1 MLVRLGVVA
10 CLFWLHFAYA
20 TTLKIINIVPFGS
33 SSVKILFN
41 QEVKK
46 FKEVSL
52 KNFKSYLELEAILTI
67 PKKHYQFSKQSSI
80 TIAQFS
86 PKLARVVIS
95 HAPKMTYEVKILK
108 DKLYVSIVEKKPLV
122 RHQMAPKPPKH
133 HALKHPTPKPAPKS
147 IKKEAKEKTPIKHAH
162 SKHAHSPL
170 NERSAKKEIPKK
182 EIPKKEIL
190 KKEILKK
197 EILKKEIPKKEIL
210 KKEIPKKEILK
221 KEIPKKEIPK
231 KEILKKE
238 ILKKEILKKEI
249 LKKEI
254 PKKEILK
261 KEIPKKE
268 ILKKEIPKKEIPKK
282 EILKKEIPKKEILKK
297 EILKKEILKKEIP
310 KKEIL
315 KKEIPKKEAENESK
329 NQVFI
334 AEKNDTFIKTKRK
347 KHKKIVLDAGH
358 GGKDCGAMSANLVC
372 EKDIVLEVVK
382 FLHKELKKRGYSVL
396 LTRDKDIYIDLVGRT
411 ELANRKSADLFISV
425 HANSIPKHSTSN
437 AHGIETYFLSTAR
450 SERARKVA
458 EQENK
463 DDVNLMD
470 YFSKSLLLNSLN
482 TQRLIVSNKLAID
495 VQYGMLQSIRKNYP
509 DVVDGGVR
517 EGPFWVLAGALMP
530 SILIEIGY
538 NSHAIESKR
547 IQSKPYQKILAKGI
561 ADGIDSFFSK
571 ND

>member
-1 MLVRLGVVA
+1 M
-10 CLFWLHFAYA
+10 HFAYA

-33 SSVKILFN
+33 SSVKISFN
-41 QEVKK
+41 QEIKK

-108 DKLYVSIVEKKPLV
+108 DKLYVSIVEKKPLT

-133 HALKHPTPKPAPKS
+133 RTLKHPTPKPAPKS
-147 IKKEAKEKTPIKHAH
+147 IKKEAKEAKEKTPTKHAR
-162 SKHAHSPL
+162 SKHTHSQL
-170 NERSAKKEIPKK
+170 NERSA
-182 EIPKKEIL
+182 
-190 KKEILKK
+190 
-197 EILKKEIPKKEIL
+197 
-210 KKEIPKKEILK
+210 
-221 KEIPKKEIPK
+221 
-231 KEILKKE
+231 
-238 ILKKEILKKEI
+238 
-249 LKKEI
+249 
-254 PKKEILK
+254 
-261 KEIPKKE
+261 
-268 ILKKEIPKKEIPKK
+268 
-282 EILKKEIPKKEILKK
+282 
-297 EILKKEILKKEIP
+297 
-310 KKEIL
+310 

-334 AEKNDTFIKTKRK
+334 AEKNDAFIKTKRK

-396 LTRDKDIYIDLVGRT
+396 LTRDKDIYIDLVART
-411 ELANRKSADLFISV
+411 ELANKKSADLFISV
-425 HANSIPKHSTSN
+425 HANSIPKRSTSN

-482 TQRLIVSNKLAID
+482 TQRLIISNKLAID

>member
-20 TTLKIINIVPFGS
+20 TTLKITNIVPFGS
-33 SSVKILFN
+33 SSVKMVFN
-41 QEVKK
+41 QEIKK
-46 FKEVSL
+46 FKEVPL
-52 KNFKSYLELEAILTI
+52 KNFKSYLELEAVLTI
-67 PKKHYQFSKQSSI
+67 PKKHYQFSKQSFI

-86 PKLARVVIS
+86 PKLARVVIGY
-95 HAPKMTYEVKILK
+95 APKMTYEIKILK
-108 DKLYVSIVEKKPLV
+108 DKLYVSIVEKKPLA
-122 RHQMAPKPPKH
+122 RHQMVLKPPKH
-133 HALKHPTPKPAPKS
+133 HALKHTMLKPTPKP
-147 IKKEAKEKTPIKHAH
+147 IKKEAKKSKETKEKTPIKHAH

-170 NERSAKKEIPKK
+170 NERST
-182 EIPKKEIL
+182 
-190 KKEILKK
+190 
-197 EILKKEIPKKEIL
+197 
-210 KKEIPKKEILK
+210 
-221 KEIPKKEIPK
+221 
-231 KEILKKE
+231 
-238 ILKKEILKKEI
+238 
-249 LKKEI
+249 
-254 PKKEILK
+254 
-261 KEIPKKE
+261 
-268 ILKKEIPKKEIPKK
+268 
-282 EILKKEIPKKEILKK
+282 
-297 EILKKEILKKEIP
+297 
-310 KKEIL
+310 

-334 AEKNDTFIKTKRK
+334 AEKNDAFIKTKRK

-396 LTRDKDIYIDLVGRT
+396 LTRDKDIYIDLVART
-411 ELANRKSADLFISV
+411 ELANKKSADLFISV
-425 HANSIPKHSTSN
+425 HANSIPKRSTSN

-495 VQYGMLQSIRKNYP
+495 VQYGMLQSVRKNYP

>member
-20 TTLKIINIVPFGS
+20 TTLKITNIVPFGS
-33 SSVKILFN
+33 SSVKMVFN
-41 QEVKK
+41 QEIKK
-46 FKEVSL
+46 FKEVPL

-67 PKKHYQFSKQSSI
+67 PKKHYQFSKQSFI

-86 PKLARVVIS
+86 PKLARVVIGY
-95 HAPKMTYEVKILK
+95 APKMTYEVKILK
-108 DKLYVSIVEKKPLV
+108 DKLYISIVEKKPLI
-122 RHQMAPKPPKH
+122 RHQMALKPPKH
-133 HALKHPTPKPAPKS
+133 HALKHQTPKPAPKP
-147 IKKEAKEKTPIKHAH
+147 IKKEAKKSKETKEKTPTKHAH

-170 NERSAKKEIPKK
+170 NERNA
-182 EIPKKEIL
+182 
-190 KKEILKK
+190 
-197 EILKKEIPKKEIL
+197 
-210 KKEIPKKEILK
+210 
-221 KEIPKKEIPK
+221 
-231 KEILKKE
+231 
-238 ILKKEILKKEI
+238 
-249 LKKEI
+249 
-254 PKKEILK
+254 
-261 KEIPKKE
+261 
-268 ILKKEIPKKEIPKK
+268 
-282 EILKKEIPKKEILKK
+282 
-297 EILKKEILKKEIP
+297 
-310 KKEIL
+310 

-396 LTRDKDIYIDLVGRT
+396 LTRDKDIYIDLVART
-411 ELANRKSADLFISV
+411 ELANKKSADLFISV

-470 YFSKSLLLNSLN
+470 YFSKSLFLNSLN

-495 VQYGMLQSIRKNYP
+495 VQYGMLQSVRKNYP

>member
-10 CLFWLHFAYA
+10 CLLWLHFAYA
-20 TTLKIINIVPFGS
+20 TTLKITNIVPFGS

-52 KNFKSYLELEAILTI
+52 KNFKSYLELEAVLTI

-108 DKLYVSIVEKKPLV
+108 DKLYVSIVEKKPLI
-122 RHQMAPKPPKH
+122 RHKIAPKPPKH
-133 HALKHPTPKPAPKS
+133 HALKHPTPKP

-162 SKHAHSPL
+162 SKHAHPPL
-170 NERSAKKEIPKK
+170 NARSA
-182 EIPKKEIL
+182 KKEIL
-190 KKEILKK
+190 KKE
-197 EILKKEIPKKEIL
+197 
-210 KKEIPKKEILK
+210 
-221 KEIPKKEIPK
+221 
-231 KEILKKE
+231 
-238 ILKKEILKKEI
+238 
-249 LKKEI
+249 
-254 PKKEILK
+254 
-261 KEIPKKE
+261 
-268 ILKKEIPKKEIPKK
+268 
-282 EILKKEIPKKEILKK
+282 
-297 EILKKEILKKEIP
+297 
-310 KKEIL
+310 
-315 KKEIPKKEAENESK
+315 AENEGK
-329 NQVFI
+329 NPIFI
-334 AEKNDTFIKTKRK
+334 AEKNDTLIKTKRK

-396 LTRDKDIYIDLVGRT
+396 LTRDKDIYIDLVVRT
-411 ELANRKSADLFISV
+411 ELANKKSADLFISV

-495 VQYGMLQSIRKNYP
+495 VQYGMLQSVRKNYP

>member
-10 CLFWLHFAYA
+10 CLLWLHFAYA

-33 SSVKILFN
+33 SSVKMVFN
-41 QEVKK
+41 QEIKK

-52 KNFKSYLELEAILTI
+52 KNFKSYLELEAVLTI
-67 PKKHYQFSKQSSI
+67 PKKHYQFSKQSFI

-86 PKLARVVIS
+86 PKLARVVIGY
-95 HAPKMTYEVKILK
+95 APKMTYEIKILK
-108 DKLYVSIVEKKPLV
+108 DKLYVSIVEKKPLI
-122 RHQMAPKPPKH
+122 RHQMVLKPPKH
-133 HALKHPTPKPAPKS
+133 HALKHTTPKPTPKS
-147 IKKEAKEKTPIKHAH
+147 IKKEAKETKEKTPTKHAR
-162 SKHAHSPL
+162 SKHAHSPM
-170 NERSAKKEIPKK
+170 NERSA
-182 EIPKKEIL
+182 
-190 KKEILKK
+190 
-197 EILKKEIPKKEIL
+197 
-210 KKEIPKKEILK
+210 
-221 KEIPKKEIPK
+221 
-231 KEILKKE
+231 
-238 ILKKEILKKEI
+238 
-249 LKKEI
+249 
-254 PKKEILK
+254 
-261 KEIPKKE
+261 
-268 ILKKEIPKKEIPKK
+268 
-282 EILKKEIPKKEILKK
+282 
-297 EILKKEILKKEIP
+297 
-310 KKEIL
+310 

-396 LTRDKDIYIDLVGRT
+396 LTRDKDIYIDLVART
-411 ELANRKSADLFISV
+411 ELANKKGADLFISV
-425 HANSIPKHSTSN
+425 HANSIPKRSTSN

-470 YFSKSLLLNSLN
+470 YFSKSLFLNSLN

-495 VQYGMLQSIRKNYP
+495 VQYGMLQSVRKNYP

>member
-10 CLFWLHFAYA
+10 CFFWLHFAYA
-20 TTLKIINIVPFGS
+20 TTLKITNIVPFGS
-33 SSVKILFN
+33 SSVKMVFN
-41 QEVKK
+41 QEIKK
-46 FKEVSL
+46 FKEVPL

-67 PKKHYQFSKQSSI
+67 PKKHYQFSKQSFI

-86 PKLARVVIS
+86 PKLARVVIGY
-95 HAPKMTYEVKILK
+95 APKMTYEIKILK
-108 DKLYVSIVEKKPLV
+108 NKLYVSIVEKKPLI
-122 RHQMAPKPPKH
+122 RHQMTPKPPKH
-133 HALKHPTPKPAPKS
+133 HAPKHPTPKPTPKP
-147 IKKEAKEKTPIKHAH
+147 IKKEAKKSKEAKEKTPTKHAH

-182 EIPKKEIL
+182 EIPKKEI
-190 KKEILKK
+190 
-197 EILKKEIPKKEIL
+197 P
-210 KKEIPKKEILK
+210 K

-231 KEILKKE
+231 KEI
-238 ILKKEILKKEI
+238 
-249 LKKEI
+249 
-254 PKKEILK
+254 P
-261 KEIPKKE
+261 
-268 ILKKEIPKKEIPKK
+268 KKEIPKKEIPKK
-282 EILKKEIPKKEILKK
+282 EIPKKEIPKKEI
-297 EILKKEILKKEIP
+297 P
-310 KKEIL
+310 

-334 AEKNDTFIKTKRK
+334 IEKNDTFIKTKRK

-396 LTRDKDIYIDLVGRT
+396 LTRDKDIYIDLVART
-411 ELANRKSADLFISV
+411 ELANKKGADLFISV
-425 HANSIPKHSTSN
+425 HANSIPKRSTSN

-470 YFSKSLLLNSLN
+470 YFSKSLFLNSLN

-495 VQYGMLQSIRKNYP
+495 VQYGMLQSVRKNYP

>member
-33 SSVKILFN
+33 SSVKISFN

-46 FKEVSL
+46 FKEVPL
-52 KNFKSYLELEAILTI
+52 KNFKSYLELEAVLTI
-67 PKKHYQFSKQSSI
+67 PKKHYQFSKQSFI

-86 PKLARVVIS
+86 PKLARVVIGY
-95 HAPKMTYEVKILK
+95 APKMTYEVKILK

-122 RHQMAPKPPKH
+122 RHQMVLKPPKH
-133 HALKHPTPKPAPKS
+133 HALKHPTPKPTPKS
-147 IKKEAKEKTPIKHAH
+147 IKKEAKEVKEKTPTKHAR
-162 SKHAHSPL
+162 SKHTHSPL
-170 NERSAKKEIPKK
+170 NERSS
-182 EIPKKEIL
+182 
-190 KKEILKK
+190 
-197 EILKKEIPKKEIL
+197 
-210 KKEIPKKEILK
+210 
-221 KEIPKKEIPK
+221 
-231 KEILKKE
+231 
-238 ILKKEILKKEI
+238 
-249 LKKEI
+249 
-254 PKKEILK
+254 
-261 KEIPKKE
+261 
-268 ILKKEIPKKEIPKK
+268 
-282 EILKKEIPKKEILKK
+282 
-297 EILKKEILKKEIP
+297 
-310 KKEIL
+310 

-425 HANSIPKHSTSN
+425 HANSIPKRSTSN

-538 NSHAIESKR
+538 NSHAIESRR

>member
-20 TTLKIINIVPFGS
+20 TTLKITNIVPFGS
-33 SSVKILFN
+33 SSVKMVFN
-41 QEVKK
+41 QEIKK
-46 FKEVSL
+46 FKEVPL
-52 KNFKSYLELEAILTI
+52 KNFKSYLELEAVLTI
-67 PKKHYQFSKQSSI
+67 PKKHYQFSKQSFI

-86 PKLARVVIS
+86 PKLARVVIGY
-95 HAPKMTYEVKILK
+95 APKMTYEIKILK
-108 DKLYVSIVEKKPLV
+108 NKLYVSVLEKKPLV
-122 RHQMAPKPPKH
+122 RHQMALKPPKH
-133 HALKHPTPKPAPKS
+133 HALKHQTPKPAPKP
-147 IKKEAKEKTPIKHAH
+147 IKKEAKKSKETKEKTLIKHAH

-182 EIPKKEIL
+182 E
-190 KKEILKK
+190 
-197 EILKKEIPKKEIL
+197 
-210 KKEIPKKEILK
+210 
-221 KEIPKKEIPK
+221 
-231 KEILKKE
+231 
-238 ILKKEILKKEI
+238 
-249 LKKEI
+249 
-254 PKKEILK
+254 
-261 KEIPKKE
+261 
-268 ILKKEIPKKEIPKK
+268 
-282 EILKKEIPKKEILKK
+282 
-297 EILKKEILKKEIP
+297 
-310 KKEIL
+310 
-315 KKEIPKKEAENESK
+315 AENESK
-329 NQVFI
+329 NPIFI

-396 LTRDKDIYIDLVGRT
+396 LTRDKDIYIDLVART
-411 ELANRKSADLFISV
+411 ELANKKSADLFISV

>member
-1 MLVRLGVVA
+1 M
-10 CLFWLHFAYA
+10 HFAYA

-33 SSVKILFN
+33 SSVKISFN
-41 QEVKK
+41 QEIKK

-108 DKLYVSIVEKKPLV
+108 DKLYVSIVEKKPLI

-133 HALKHPTPKPAPKS
+133 YALKHPTPKPAPKS
-147 IKKEAKEKTPIKHAH
+147 IKKEAKEAKNKTPTKHAH
-162 SKHAHSPL
+162 SKHTHSQW

-182 EIPKKEIL
+182 EIPKKEI
-190 KKEILKK
+190 
-197 EILKKEIPKKEIL
+197 P
-210 KKEIPKKEILK
+210 K
-221 KEIPKKEIPK
+221 KEIPKKEIP
-231 KEILKKE
+231 
-238 ILKKEILKKEI
+238 
-249 LKKEI
+249 
-254 PKKEILK
+254 
-261 KEIPKKE
+261 
-268 ILKKEIPKKEIPKK
+268 
-282 EILKKEIPKKEILKK
+282 
-297 EILKKEILKKEIP
+297 
-310 KKEIL
+310 

-334 AEKNDTFIKTKRK
+334 AEKNDASIKTKRK

-396 LTRDKDIYIDLVGRT
+396 LTRDKDIYIDLVART
-411 ELANRKSADLFISV
+411 ELANKKSADLFISV
-425 HANSIPKHSTSN
+425 HANSIPKRSTSN

-470 YFSKSLLLNSLN
+470 YFSRSLLLNSLN

-495 VQYGMLQSIRKNYP
+495 VQYGMLQSVRKNYP

>member
-33 SSVKILFN
+33 SSVKISFN
-41 QEVKK
+41 QEIKK

-95 HAPKMTYEVKILK
+95 HAHKMTYEVKILK
-108 DKLYVSIVEKKPLV
+108 DKLYVSIVEKKPLT

-133 HALKHPTPKPAPKS
+133 RTLKHQVLKPAPKS

-162 SKHAHSPL
+162 SKHMHPQW
-170 NERSAKKEIPKK
+170 NERSA
-182 EIPKKEIL
+182 
-190 KKEILKK
+190 
-197 EILKKEIPKKEIL
+197 
-210 KKEIPKKEILK
+210 
-221 KEIPKKEIPK
+221 KKEIPK

-254 PKKEILK
+254 L
-261 KEIPKKE
+261 
-268 ILKKEIPKKEIPKK
+268 
-282 EILKKEIPKKEILKK
+282 
-297 EILKKEILKKEIP
+297 
-310 KKEIL
+310 
-315 KKEIPKKEAENESK
+315 KKEAENESK

-334 AEKNDTFIKTKRK
+334 AEKNDAFIKTKRK

-382 FLHKELKKRGYSVL
+382 FLHKELKKRGYNVL
-396 LTRDKDIYIDLVGRT
+396 LTRDKDIYIDLVART
-411 ELANRKSADLFISV
+411 ELANKKSADLFISV
-425 HANSIPKHSTSN
+425 HANSIPKRSTSN

-463 DDVNLMD
+463 DNVNLMD

>member
-10 CLFWLHFAYA
+10 CLLWLHFAYA

-33 SSVKILFN
+33 SSVKMVFN

-52 KNFKSYLELEAILTI
+52 KNFKSYLELEAVLTI

-86 PKLARVVIS
+86 PKLARVVIGY
-95 HAPKMTYEVKILK
+95 APKMTYEVKILK
-108 DKLYVSIVEKKPLV
+108 DKLYVSIVEKKPLI
-122 RHQMAPKPPKH
+122 RHQMALKPPKH
-133 HALKHPTPKPAPKS
+133 HALKHQTPKPTPKP
-147 IKKEAKEKTPIKHAH
+147 IKKEAKEAKEKTPTKHAH

-182 EIPKKEIL
+182 E
-190 KKEILKK
+190 
-197 EILKKEIPKKEIL
+197 
-210 KKEIPKKEILK
+210 
-221 KEIPKKEIPK
+221 
-231 KEILKKE
+231 
-238 ILKKEILKKEI
+238 
-249 LKKEI
+249 
-254 PKKEILK
+254 
-261 KEIPKKE
+261 
-268 ILKKEIPKKEIPKK
+268 
-282 EILKKEIPKKEILKK
+282 
-297 EILKKEILKKEIP
+297 
-310 KKEIL
+310 
-315 KKEIPKKEAENESK
+315 AENESK
-329 NQVFI
+329 NPIFI

-411 ELANRKSADLFISV
+411 ELANKKSADLFISV

-495 VQYGMLQSIRKNYP
+495 VQYGMLQSVRKNYP

>member
-1 MLVRLGVVA
+1 M
-10 CLFWLHFAYA
+10 HFVYA

-33 SSVKILFN
+33 SSVRISFN
-41 QEVKK
+41 QEIKK

-52 KNFKSYLELEAILTI
+52 KNFKSYLELEAVLTI
-67 PKKHYQFSKQSSI
+67 PKKHYQFSKQSFI

-108 DKLYVSIVEKKPLV
+108 DKLYVSIVEKKPLNK
-122 RHQMAPKPPKH
+122 HQMAPNPPKH

-147 IKKEAKEKTPIKHAH
+147 IKKEAKEKTPTKHARSRHAH
-162 SKHAHSPL
+162 SQW
-170 NERSAKKEIPKK
+170 NERSA
-182 EIPKKEIL
+182 
-190 KKEILKK
+190 
-197 EILKKEIPKKEIL
+197 
-210 KKEIPKKEILK
+210 
-221 KEIPKKEIPK
+221 
-231 KEILKKE
+231 
-238 ILKKEILKKEI
+238 
-249 LKKEI
+249 
-254 PKKEILK
+254 
-261 KEIPKKE
+261 
-268 ILKKEIPKKEIPKK
+268 
-282 EILKKEIPKKEILKK
+282 
-297 EILKKEILKKEIP
+297 
-310 KKEIL
+310 

-334 AEKNDTFIKTKRK
+334 AEKNDASIKTKRK

-396 LTRDKDIYIDLVGRT
+396 LTRDKDIYIDLVART
-411 ELANRKSADLFISV
+411 ELANKKGVDLFISV

-538 NSHAIESKR
+538 NSHAVESKR

>member
-20 TTLKIINIVPFGS
+20 TTLKITNIVPFGS
-33 SSVKILFN
+33 SSVKISFN

-46 FKEVSL
+46 FKEVPL

-95 HAPKMTYEVKILK
+95 YAPKMTYEIKILK
-108 DKLYVSIVEKKPLV
+108 DKLYISIVEKKPLI
-122 RHQMAPKPPKH
+122 RHQMTPKPPKH
-133 HALKHPTPKPAPKS
+133 HALKHQTPKPTPKP
-147 IKKEAKEKTPIKHAH
+147 IKKEAKEKTPTKHAR
-162 SKHAHSPL
+162 SKHTHSPL
-170 NERSAKKEIPKK
+170 NERSA
-182 EIPKKEIL
+182 
-190 KKEILKK
+190 
-197 EILKKEIPKKEIL
+197 
-210 KKEIPKKEILK
+210 
-221 KEIPKKEIPK
+221 
-231 KEILKKE
+231 
-238 ILKKEILKKEI
+238 
-249 LKKEI
+249 
-254 PKKEILK
+254 
-261 KEIPKKE
+261 
-268 ILKKEIPKKEIPKK
+268 
-282 EILKKEIPKKEILKK
+282 
-297 EILKKEILKKEIP
+297 
-310 KKEIL
+310 

-334 AEKNDTFIKTKRK
+334 AEKNDTLIKTKRK

-396 LTRDKDIYIDLVGRT
+396 LTRDKDIYIDLVART

-425 HANSIPKHSTSN
+425 HANSIPKRSTSN

-495 VQYGMLQSIRKNYP
+495 VQYGMLQSVRKNYP

>member
-1 MLVRLGVVA
+1 M
-10 CLFWLHFAYA
+10 HFAYA

-33 SSVKILFN
+33 SSVKISFN
-41 QEVKK
+41 QEIKK

-108 DKLYVSIVEKKPLV
+108 DKLYVSIVEKKPLT
-122 RHQMAPKPPKH
+122 RHQMVPKPPKH

-147 IKKEAKEKTPIKHAH
+147 IKKEAKEIKEKTPTKHAR
-162 SKHAHSPL
+162 SKHMHSQW
-170 NERSAKKEIPKK
+170 NERSA
-182 EIPKKEIL
+182 
-190 KKEILKK
+190 
-197 EILKKEIPKKEIL
+197 
-210 KKEIPKKEILK
+210 
-221 KEIPKKEIPK
+221 
-231 KEILKKE
+231 
-238 ILKKEILKKEI
+238 
-249 LKKEI
+249 
-254 PKKEILK
+254 
-261 KEIPKKE
+261 
-268 ILKKEIPKKEIPKK
+268 
-282 EILKKEIPKKEILKK
+282 
-297 EILKKEILKKEIP
+297 
-310 KKEIL
+310 

-334 AEKNDTFIKTKRK
+334 AEKNDAFIKTKRK

-396 LTRDKDIYIDLVGRT
+396 LTRDKDIYIDLVART
-411 ELANRKSADLFISV
+411 ELANKKSADLFISV
-425 HANSIPKHSTSN
+425 HANSIPKRSTSN

-495 VQYGMLQSIRKNYP
+495 VQYGMLQSVRKNYP

>member
-20 TTLKIINIVPFGS
+20 TTLKITNIVPFGS
-33 SSVKILFN
+33 SSVKIVFN
-41 QEVKK
+41 QEIKK
-46 FKEVSL
+46 FKEVPL
-52 KNFKSYLELEAILTI
+52 KNFKSYLELEAVLTI

-80 TIAQFS
+80 TIVQFS

-95 HAPKMTYEVKILK
+95 YAPKMTYEVKILK
-108 DKLYVSIVEKKPLV
+108 DKLYVSIVEKKPLI
-122 RHQMAPKPPKH
+122 RHQMVLKPPKH
-133 HALKHPTPKPAPKS
+133 HALKHQTPKPAPKS
-147 IKKEAKEKTPIKHAH
+147 IKKETKKSKDTKEKTPIKHVH

-170 NERSAKKEIPKK
+170 NEMSA
-182 EIPKKEIL
+182 
-190 KKEILKK
+190 
-197 EILKKEIPKKEIL
+197 
-210 KKEIPKKEILK
+210 
-221 KEIPKKEIPK
+221 
-231 KEILKKE
+231 
-238 ILKKEILKKEI
+238 
-249 LKKEI
+249 
-254 PKKEILK
+254 
-261 KEIPKKE
+261 
-268 ILKKEIPKKEIPKK
+268 
-282 EILKKEIPKKEILKK
+282 
-297 EILKKEILKKEIP
+297 
-310 KKEIL
+310 

-329 NQVFI
+329 NPIFI

-396 LTRDKDIYIDLVGRT
+396 LTRDKDIYIDLVART
-411 ELANRKSADLFISV
+411 ELANKKSADLFISV

>member
-10 CLFWLHFAYA
+10 CLLWLHFACA
-20 TTLKIINIVPFGS
+20 TTLKITNIVPFGS

-41 QEVKK
+41 QEIKK

-67 PKKHYQFSKQSSI
+67 PKKHYQFSKQSFI

-86 PKLARVVIS
+86 PKLARVVIGY
-95 HAPKMTYEVKILK
+95 APKMTYEIKILK
-108 DKLYVSIVEKKPLV
+108 DKLYVSIVEKKPLI
-122 RHQMAPKPPKH
+122 RHQMMSKH
-133 HALKHPTPKPAPKS
+133 HALKHQTPKPAPKP
-147 IKKEAKEKTPIKHAH
+147 IKKEAKKSKETKEKTPTKHAH

-182 EIPKKEIL
+182 E
-190 KKEILKK
+190 
-197 EILKKEIPKKEIL
+197 
-210 KKEIPKKEILK
+210 
-221 KEIPKKEIPK
+221 
-231 KEILKKE
+231 
-238 ILKKEILKKEI
+238 
-249 LKKEI
+249 
-254 PKKEILK
+254 
-261 KEIPKKE
+261 
-268 ILKKEIPKKEIPKK
+268 
-282 EILKKEIPKKEILKK
+282 
-297 EILKKEILKKEIP
+297 
-310 KKEIL
+310 
-315 KKEIPKKEAENESK
+315 AENEGK

-334 AEKNDTFIKTKRK
+334 AEKNETLIKTKRK

-396 LTRDKDIYIDLVGRT
+396 LTRDKDIYIDLVART
-411 ELANRKSADLFISV
+411 ELANKKSADLFISV

>member
-10 CLFWLHFAYA
+10 CLLWLHFACA

-33 SSVKILFN
+33 SSVKVVFN
-41 QEVKK
+41 QEIKK
-46 FKEVSL
+46 FKEVPL

-95 HAPKMTYEVKILK
+95 HAPKMTYEIKILK
-108 DKLYVSIVEKKPLV
+108 DKLYVSIVEKKPLI
-122 RHQMAPKPPKH
+122 RHQMTPKPPKH
-133 HALKHPTPKPAPKS
+133 HALKHHTPKPAPKS
-147 IKKEAKEKTPIKHAH
+147 IKKEAKEKTPIKHVH

-170 NERSAKKEIPKK
+170 NERST
-182 EIPKKEIL
+182 KKEIL
-190 KKEILKK
+190 
-197 EILKKEIPKKEIL
+197 
-210 KKEIPKKEILK
+210 
-221 KEIPKKEIPK
+221 
-231 KEILKKE
+231 
-238 ILKKEILKKEI
+238 
-249 LKKEI
+249 
-254 PKKEILK
+254 
-261 KEIPKKE
+261 
-268 ILKKEIPKKEIPKK
+268 
-282 EILKKEIPKKEILKK
+282 
-297 EILKKEILKKEIP
+297 
-310 KKEIL
+310 
-315 KKEIPKKEAENESK
+315 KKEAENESK

-334 AEKNDTFIKTKRK
+334 AEKNDAFIKTKRK

-425 HANSIPKHSTSN
+425 HANSIPKRSTSN

-538 NSHAIESKR
+538 NSHVIESKR

>member
-46 FKEVSL
+46 FKEVPL
-52 KNFKSYLELEAILTI
+52 KNFKSYLELEAVLTI
-67 PKKHYQFSKQSSI
+67 PKKHYQFSKQSFI

-86 PKLARVVIS
+86 PKLARVVIGY
-95 HAPKMTYEVKILK
+95 APKMTYEVKILK
-108 DKLYVSIVEKKPLV
+108 NKLYVSILEKKPLI
-122 RHQMAPKPPKH
+122 RHQIALKPTKH
-133 HALKHPTPKPAPKS
+133 HAPKHTTPKPTPKPIKKEAKKS
-147 IKKEAKEKTPIKHAH
+147 KEAKEKTPTKHAH
-162 SKHAHSPL
+162 PKHAHSPL

-182 EIPKKEIL
+182 E
-190 KKEILKK
+190 
-197 EILKKEIPKKEIL
+197 
-210 KKEIPKKEILK
+210 
-221 KEIPKKEIPK
+221 
-231 KEILKKE
+231 
-238 ILKKEILKKEI
+238 
-249 LKKEI
+249 
-254 PKKEILK
+254 
-261 KEIPKKE
+261 
-268 ILKKEIPKKEIPKK
+268 
-282 EILKKEIPKKEILKK
+282 
-297 EILKKEILKKEIP
+297 
-310 KKEIL
+310 
-315 KKEIPKKEAENESK
+315 AENESK
-329 NQVFI
+329 NPIFI
-334 AEKNDTFIKTKRK
+334 TEKNDTWIKTKRK

-396 LTRDKDIYIDLVGRT
+396 LTRDKDIYIDLVART
-411 ELANRKSADLFISV
+411 ELANKKGADLFISV
-425 HANSIPKHSTSN
+425 HANSIPKRSTSN

-495 VQYGMLQSIRKNYP
+495 VQYGMLQSVRKNYP

>member
-33 SSVKILFN
+33 SSVKISFN
-41 QEVKK
+41 QEIKK

-67 PKKHYQFSKQSSI
+67 PKKHYQFSKQSFI

-108 DKLYVSIVEKKPLV
+108 DKLYVSIVEKKPLAK
-122 RHQMAPKPPKH
+122 HQMAPKPPKH

-147 IKKEAKEKTPIKHAH
+147 IKKEAKEVKEKTPTKHAR
-162 SKHAHSPL
+162 SKHAHSQW

-182 EIPKKEIL
+182 EAEKE
-190 KKEILKK
+190 
-197 EILKKEIPKKEIL
+197 
-210 KKEIPKKEILK
+210 
-221 KEIPKKEIPK
+221 
-231 KEILKKE
+231 
-238 ILKKEILKKEI
+238 
-249 LKKEI
+249 
-254 PKKEILK
+254 
-261 KEIPKKE
+261 
-268 ILKKEIPKKEIPKK
+268 
-282 EILKKEIPKKEILKK
+282 
-297 EILKKEILKKEIP
+297 
-310 KKEIL
+310 
-315 KKEIPKKEAENESK
+315 NK

-334 AEKNDTFIKTKRK
+334 AEKNDASIKTKRK

-396 LTRDKDIYIDLVGRT
+396 LTRDKDIYIDLVART
-411 ELANRKSADLFISV
+411 ELANKKSADLFISV
-425 HANSIPKHSTSN
+425 HANSIPKRSTSN

-463 DDVNLMD
+463 DNVNLMD

>member
-33 SSVKILFN
+33 SSVKISFN
-41 QEVKK
+41 QEIKK

-95 HAPKMTYEVKILK
+95 HAPKMTYEIKILK

-122 RHQMAPKPPKH
+122 RHKMAPKPPKH
-133 HALKHPTPKPAPKS
+133 HALKHPTPKPAPKP
-147 IKKEAKEKTPIKHAH
+147 IKKEAKEKTPTKHAH

-182 EIPKKEIL
+182 E
-190 KKEILKK
+190 
-197 EILKKEIPKKEIL
+197 
-210 KKEIPKKEILK
+210 
-221 KEIPKKEIPK
+221 
-231 KEILKKE
+231 
-238 ILKKEILKKEI
+238 
-249 LKKEI
+249 
-254 PKKEILK
+254 
-261 KEIPKKE
+261 
-268 ILKKEIPKKEIPKK
+268 
-282 EILKKEIPKKEILKK
+282 
-297 EILKKEILKKEIP
+297 
-310 KKEIL
+310 
-315 KKEIPKKEAENESK
+315 AENEGK

-334 AEKNDTFIKTKRK
+334 AEKNDAFSKTKRK

>member
-33 SSVKILFN
+33 SSVKISFN

-133 HALKHPTPKPAPKS
+133 QTLKHPTPKP
-147 IKKEAKEKTPIKHAH
+147 IKKEAKEAKEKTPIKHAH
-162 SKHAHSPL
+162 SKHAHPPL
-170 NERSAKKEIPKK
+170 NERSAKKEIP
-182 EIPKKEIL
+182 
-190 KKEILKK
+190 
-197 EILKKEIPKKEIL
+197 
-210 KKEIPKKEILK
+210 
-221 KEIPKKEIPK
+221 
-231 KEILKKE
+231 
-238 ILKKEILKKEI
+238 
-249 LKKEI
+249 
-254 PKKEILK
+254 
-261 KEIPKKE
+261 
-268 ILKKEIPKKEIPKK
+268 
-282 EILKKEIPKKEILKK
+282 
-297 EILKKEILKKEIP
+297 
-310 KKEIL
+310 

-396 LTRDKDIYIDLVGRT
+396 LTRDKDIYIDLVART
-411 ELANRKSADLFISV
+411 ELANKKSADLFISV
-425 HANSIPKHSTSN
+425 HANSIPKRSTSN

-463 DDVNLMD
+463 DNVNLMD

>member
-1 MLVRLGVVA
+1 M
-10 CLFWLHFAYA
+10 HFAYA

-33 SSVKILFN
+33 SSVKISFN
-41 QEVKK
+41 QEIKK

-67 PKKHYQFSKQSSI
+67 PKKHYQFSKQSFI

-86 PKLARVVIS
+86 PKLVRVVIS

-108 DKLYVSIVEKKPLV
+108 DKLYVSIVEKKPLI

-147 IKKEAKEKTPIKHAH
+147 IKKETKEIKEKTPTKHAR
-162 SKHAHSPL
+162 SKHAHSQL
-170 NERSAKKEIPKK
+170 NERSA
-182 EIPKKEIL
+182 
-190 KKEILKK
+190 
-197 EILKKEIPKKEIL
+197 
-210 KKEIPKKEILK
+210 
-221 KEIPKKEIPK
+221 
-231 KEILKKE
+231 
-238 ILKKEILKKEI
+238 
-249 LKKEI
+249 
-254 PKKEILK
+254 
-261 KEIPKKE
+261 
-268 ILKKEIPKKEIPKK
+268 
-282 EILKKEIPKKEILKK
+282 
-297 EILKKEILKKEIP
+297 
-310 KKEIL
+310 

-334 AEKNDTFIKTKRK
+334 AEKNDAFIKTKRK

-396 LTRDKDIYIDLVGRT
+396 LTRDKDIYIDLVART
-411 ELANRKSADLFISV
+411 ELANKKSADLFISV
-425 HANSIPKHSTSN
+425 HANSIPKRSTSN

-463 DDVNLMD
+463 DNVNLMD

-495 VQYGMLQSIRKNYP
+495 VQYGMLQSVRKNYP

>member
-20 TTLKIINIVPFGS
+20 TTLKITNIVPFGS

-46 FKEVSL
+46 FKEVPL
-52 KNFKSYLELEAILTI
+52 KNFKSYLELEAVLTI

-95 HAPKMTYEVKILK
+95 YAPKMTYEVKILK

-122 RHQMAPKPPKH
+122 RHQMVLKPPKH

-147 IKKEAKEKTPIKHAH
+147 IKKETKEAKEKTPIKHVH
-162 SKHAHSPL
+162 SKHAHPPL
-170 NERSAKKEIPKK
+170 NERSA
-182 EIPKKEIL
+182 
-190 KKEILKK
+190 
-197 EILKKEIPKKEIL
+197 
-210 KKEIPKKEILK
+210 
-221 KEIPKKEIPK
+221 
-231 KEILKKE
+231 
-238 ILKKEILKKEI
+238 
-249 LKKEI
+249 
-254 PKKEILK
+254 
-261 KEIPKKE
+261 
-268 ILKKEIPKKEIPKK
+268 
-282 EILKKEIPKKEILKK
+282 
-297 EILKKEILKKEIP
+297 
-310 KKEIL
+310 

-334 AEKNDTFIKTKRK
+334 AEKNDAFSKIKHK

-411 ELANRKSADLFISV
+411 ELANKKSADLFISV
-425 HANSIPKHSTSN
+425 HANSIPKRSTSN

>member
-1 MLVRLGVVA
+1 M
-10 CLFWLHFAYA
+10 HFAYA
-20 TTLKIINIVPFGS
+20 TTLKITNIVPFGS
-33 SSVKILFN
+33 SSVKISFN
-41 QEVKK
+41 QEIKK

-67 PKKHYQFSKQSSI
+67 PKKHYQFSKQSFI

-95 HAPKMTYEVKILK
+95 HAPKMTYEVKIFK
-108 DKLYVSIVEKKPLV
+108 DKLYVSIVEKKPLT

-147 IKKEAKEKTPIKHAH
+147 IKKEAKEVKEKTPTKHAR
-162 SKHAHSPL
+162 SKHAHSQL
-170 NERSAKKEIPKK
+170 NEKSAKKEIP
-182 EIPKKEIL
+182 
-190 KKEILKK
+190 
-197 EILKKEIPKKEIL
+197 
-210 KKEIPKKEILK
+210 
-221 KEIPKKEIPK
+221 
-231 KEILKKE
+231 
-238 ILKKEILKKEI
+238 
-249 LKKEI
+249 
-254 PKKEILK
+254 
-261 KEIPKKE
+261 
-268 ILKKEIPKKEIPKK
+268 
-282 EILKKEIPKKEILKK
+282 
-297 EILKKEILKKEIP
+297 
-310 KKEIL
+310 

-396 LTRDKDIYIDLVGRT
+396 LTRDKDIYIDLVART

-470 YFSKSLLLNSLN
+470 YFSKSLFLNSLN
-482 TQRLIVSNKLAID
+482 TQRLIISNKLAID

>member
-1 MLVRLGVVA
+1 M
-10 CLFWLHFAYA
+10 HFAYA
-20 TTLKIINIVPFGS
+20 TTFKIINIVPFGS
-33 SSVKILFN
+33 SSVKISFN
-41 QEVKK
+41 QEIKK

-108 DKLYVSIVEKKPLV
+108 DKLYVSIVEKKPLAK
-122 RHQMAPKPPKH
+122 HQMAPKPPKH
-133 HALKHPTPKPAPKS
+133 HVLKHPTPKPAPKS
-147 IKKEAKEKTPIKHAH
+147 IKKEAKETKEKTPTKHAR
-162 SKHAHSPL
+162 SKHAHSQL

-182 EIPKKEIL
+182 EIPKKEI
-190 KKEILKK
+190 
-197 EILKKEIPKKEIL
+197 
-210 KKEIPKKEILK
+210 
-221 KEIPKKEIPK
+221 
-231 KEILKKE
+231 
-238 ILKKEILKKEI
+238 
-249 LKKEI
+249 
-254 PKKEILK
+254 
-261 KEIPKKE
+261 
-268 ILKKEIPKKEIPKK
+268 
-282 EILKKEIPKKEILKK
+282 
-297 EILKKEILKKEIP
+297 
-310 KKEIL
+310 
-315 KKEIPKKEAENESK
+315 PKKEAENEGK
-329 NQVFI
+329 NRVFI
-334 AEKNDTFIKTKRK
+334 AEKNDAFIKTKRK

-411 ELANRKSADLFISV
+411 ELANKKSADLFISV
-425 HANSIPKHSTSN
+425 HANSIPKRSTSN

>member
-33 SSVKILFN
+33 SSVKISFN
-41 QEVKK
+41 QEIKK

-67 PKKHYQFSKQSSI
+67 PKKHYQFSKQSFI

-122 RHQMAPKPPKH
+122 RHKIAPKPPKH

-147 IKKEAKEKTPIKHAH
+147 IKKEVKEAKEKTPTKHVH
-162 SKHAHSPL
+162 SKHAHSQL

-182 EIPKKEIL
+182 EIPKKEI
-190 KKEILKK
+190 
-197 EILKKEIPKKEIL
+197 P
-210 KKEIPKKEILK
+210 K
-221 KEIPKKEIPK
+221 KEIPKKEIP
-231 KEILKKE
+231 
-238 ILKKEILKKEI
+238 
-249 LKKEI
+249 
-254 PKKEILK
+254 
-261 KEIPKKE
+261 
-268 ILKKEIPKKEIPKK
+268 
-282 EILKKEIPKKEILKK
+282 
-297 EILKKEILKKEIP
+297 
-310 KKEIL
+310 

-334 AEKNDTFIKTKRK
+334 AEKNDASIKPQRK

-411 ELANRKSADLFISV
+411 ELANKKSADLFISV

-495 VQYGMLQSIRKNYP
+495 VQYGMLQSVRKNYP

>member
-1 MLVRLGVVA
+1 M
-10 CLFWLHFAYA
+10 HFAYA
-20 TTLKIINIVPFGS
+20 TTFKIINIVPFGS
-33 SSVKILFN
+33 SSVKIVFN

-108 DKLYVSIVEKKPLV
+108 DKLYVSIVEKKPLS

-133 HALKHPTPKPAPKS
+133 RTLKHPTPKPAPKS
-147 IKKEAKEKTPIKHAH
+147 IKKEAKEKTLTKHAH
-162 SKHAHSPL
+162 SKHTHSQL

-182 EIPKKEIL
+182 EIPKKE
-190 KKEILKK
+190 
-197 EILKKEIPKKEIL
+197 
-210 KKEIPKKEILK
+210 
-221 KEIPKKEIPK
+221 
-231 KEILKKE
+231 
-238 ILKKEILKKEI
+238 
-249 LKKEI
+249 
-254 PKKEILK
+254 
-261 KEIPKKE
+261 
-268 ILKKEIPKKEIPKK
+268 
-282 EILKKEIPKKEILKK
+282 
-297 EILKKEILKKEIP
+297 
-310 KKEIL
+310 
-315 KKEIPKKEAENESK
+315 AENEGK
-329 NQVFI
+329 NRVFI
-334 AEKNDTFIKTKRK
+334 AEKNDAFTKTKRK

-425 HANSIPKHSTSN
+425 HANSIPKRSTSN

-509 DVVDGGVR
+509 DVMDGGVR

>member
-1 MLVRLGVVA
+1 M
-10 CLFWLHFAYA
+10 HFAYA
-20 TTLKIINIVPFGS
+20 TTLKITNIVPFGS
-33 SSVKILFN
+33 SSVKISFN

-67 PKKHYQFSKQSSI
+67 PKKHYQFSKQSFI

-108 DKLYVSIVEKKPLV
+108 DKLYVSIVEKKPLIK
-122 RHQMAPKPPKH
+122 HQMAPKPPKH
-133 HALKHPTPKPAPKS
+133 HALKHPTPKPTPKS
-147 IKKEAKEKTPIKHAH
+147 IKKEAKEAKEKTPTKHAH
-162 SKHAHSPL
+162 SKHAHSQL
-170 NERSAKKEIPKK
+170 NERSAKKEIP
-182 EIPKKEIL
+182 
-190 KKEILKK
+190 
-197 EILKKEIPKKEIL
+197 
-210 KKEIPKKEILK
+210 
-221 KEIPKKEIPK
+221 
-231 KEILKKE
+231 
-238 ILKKEILKKEI
+238 
-249 LKKEI
+249 
-254 PKKEILK
+254 
-261 KEIPKKE
+261 
-268 ILKKEIPKKEIPKK
+268 
-282 EILKKEIPKKEILKK
+282 
-297 EILKKEILKKEIP
+297 
-310 KKEIL
+310 

-334 AEKNDTFIKTKRK
+334 AEKNDTSIKPQRK

-396 LTRDKDIYIDLVGRT
+396 LTRDKDIYIDLVART
-411 ELANRKSADLFISV
+411 ELANKKSADLFISV
-425 HANSIPKHSTSN
+425 HANSIPKRSTSN

-463 DDVNLMD
+463 DNVNLMD

>member
-10 CLFWLHFAYA
+10 CLLWLHFAYA

-33 SSVKILFN
+33 SSVKIVFN

-133 HALKHPTPKPAPKS
+133 HALKHQTPKPPKHHALKHQTPKPAPKS
-147 IKKEAKEKTPIKHAH
+147 IKKEAKEAKEKTPTKHAR

-182 EIPKKEIL
+182 EIPKKEI
-190 KKEILKK
+190 
-197 EILKKEIPKKEIL
+197 P
-210 KKEIPKKEILK
+210 K

-231 KEILKKE
+231 KEI
-238 ILKKEILKKEI
+238 
-249 LKKEI
+249 
-254 PKKEILK
+254 
-261 KEIPKKE
+261 
-268 ILKKEIPKKEIPKK
+268 PKKEIP
-282 EILKKEIPKKEILKK
+282 
-297 EILKKEILKKEIP
+297 
-310 KKEIL
+310 

-329 NQVFI
+329 NQIFI
-334 AEKNDTFIKTKRK
+334 AEKNDTLIKTKHK

-396 LTRDKDIYIDLVGRT
+396 LTRDKDIYIDLVRRT
-411 ELANRKSADLFISV
+411 ELANKKSADLFISV

>member
-1 MLVRLGVVA
+1 M
-10 CLFWLHFAYA
+10 HFAYA

-33 SSVKILFN
+33 SSVKISFN
-41 QEVKK
+41 QEIKK

-95 HAPKMTYEVKILK
+95 YAPKMTYEVKILK
-108 DKLYVSIVEKKPLV
+108 DKLYVSIVEKKPLT

-147 IKKEAKEKTPIKHAH
+147 IKKEAKEVKEKTPTKHAR
-162 SKHAHSPL
+162 SKHAHSQL
-170 NERSAKKEIPKK
+170 NERRAKKEIPKK
-182 EIPKKEIL
+182 EIPKKEI
-190 KKEILKK
+190 
-197 EILKKEIPKKEIL
+197 P
-210 KKEIPKKEILK
+210 K
-221 KEIPKKEIPK
+221 KEIPKKEIP
-231 KEILKKE
+231 
-238 ILKKEILKKEI
+238 
-249 LKKEI
+249 
-254 PKKEILK
+254 
-261 KEIPKKE
+261 
-268 ILKKEIPKKEIPKK
+268 
-282 EILKKEIPKKEILKK
+282 
-297 EILKKEILKKEIP
+297 
-310 KKEIL
+310 

-334 AEKNDTFIKTKRK
+334 AEKNDAFIKNKRK

-396 LTRDKDIYIDLVGRT
+396 LTRDKDIYIDLVART
-411 ELANRKSADLFISV
+411 ELANKKSADLFISV
-425 HANSIPKHSTSN
+425 HANSIPKRSTSN

-463 DDVNLMD
+463 DNVNLMD

-495 VQYGMLQSIRKNYP
+495 VQYGMLQSVRKNYP

>member
-33 SSVKILFN
+33 SSVKISFN
-41 QEVKK
+41 QEIKK

-108 DKLYVSIVEKKPLV
+108 DKLYISIVEKKPLT

-133 HALKHPTPKPAPKS
+133 RTLKHPTPKPAPKS
-147 IKKEAKEKTPIKHAH
+147 IKKEAKEVKEKTPTKHAH
-162 SKHAHSPL
+162 SKHTHSQL

-182 EIPKKEIL
+182 EIP
-190 KKEILKK
+190 
-197 EILKKEIPKKEIL
+197 
-210 KKEIPKKEILK
+210 
-221 KEIPKKEIPK
+221 
-231 KEILKKE
+231 
-238 ILKKEILKKEI
+238 
-249 LKKEI
+249 
-254 PKKEILK
+254 
-261 KEIPKKE
+261 
-268 ILKKEIPKKEIPKK
+268 
-282 EILKKEIPKKEILKK
+282 
-297 EILKKEILKKEIP
+297 
-310 KKEIL
+310 

-334 AEKNDTFIKTKRK
+334 AEKNDAFIKTKHK

-396 LTRDKDIYIDLVGRT
+396 LTRDKDIYIDLVART
-411 ELANRKSADLFISV
+411 ELANKKSADLFISV
-425 HANSIPKHSTSN
+425 HANSIPKRSTSN

-463 DDVNLMD
+463 DNVNLMD

>member
-1 MLVRLGVVA
+1 MRLGVVA
-10 CLFWLHFAYA
+10 CLFWLHYAYA
-20 TTLKIINIVPFGS
+20 TTLKITNIVPFGS
-33 SSVKILFN
+33 SSVKMVFN

-52 KNFKSYLELEAILTI
+52 KNFKSYLELEAVLTI
-67 PKKHYQFSKQSSI
+67 PKKHYQFSKQSFI
-80 TIAQFS
+80 TIVQFS

-108 DKLYVSIVEKKPLV
+108 NKLYVSIVEKKPLI
-122 RHQMAPKPPKH
+122 RHQMTPKLPKH
-133 HALKHPTPKPAPKS
+133 HALKHQTPKPTPKS

-182 EIPKKEIL
+182 E
-190 KKEILKK
+190 
-197 EILKKEIPKKEIL
+197 
-210 KKEIPKKEILK
+210 
-221 KEIPKKEIPK
+221 
-231 KEILKKE
+231 
-238 ILKKEILKKEI
+238 
-249 LKKEI
+249 
-254 PKKEILK
+254 
-261 KEIPKKE
+261 
-268 ILKKEIPKKEIPKK
+268 
-282 EILKKEIPKKEILKK
+282 
-297 EILKKEILKKEIP
+297 
-310 KKEIL
+310 
-315 KKEIPKKEAENESK
+315 AENESK
-329 NQVFI
+329 NPIFI

-411 ELANRKSADLFISV
+411 ELANKKGADLFISV

-495 VQYGMLQSIRKNYP
+495 VQYGMLQSVRKNYP

>member
-10 CLFWLHFAYA
+10 CLFWLHYAYA
-20 TTLKIINIVPFGS
+20 TTLKITNVVPFGS
-33 SSVKILFN
+33 SSVKMVFN
-41 QEVKK
+41 QEIKK

-67 PKKHYQFSKQSSI
+67 PKKHYQFSKQSFI

-86 PKLARVVIS
+86 PKLARVVIGYD
-95 HAPKMTYEVKILK
+95 PKMTYEVKILK
-108 DKLYVSIVEKKPLV
+108 DKLYVSIMEKKPLI
-122 RHQMAPKPPKH
+122 RHQITPKPPKH
-133 HALKHPTPKPAPKS
+133 HALKHQTPKPTPKP
-147 IKKEAKEKTPIKHAH
+147 IKKEAKKTKEKTSTKHAH

-170 NERSAKKEIPKK
+170 NERSTKKEIPKK
-182 EIPKKEIL
+182 EIPKKEI
-190 KKEILKK
+190 
-197 EILKKEIPKKEIL
+197 P
-210 KKEIPKKEILK
+210 K

-231 KEILKKE
+231 KEI
-238 ILKKEILKKEI
+238 
-249 LKKEI
+249 
-254 PKKEILK
+254 P
-261 KEIPKKE
+261 
-268 ILKKEIPKKEIPKK
+268 
-282 EILKKEIPKKEILKK
+282 
-297 EILKKEILKKEIP
+297 
-310 KKEIL
+310 

-334 AEKNDTFIKTKRK
+334 AEKNDTWIKTKRK

-396 LTRDKDIYIDLVGRT
+396 LTRDKDIYIDLVART
-411 ELANRKSADLFISV
+411 ELANKKSADLFISV
-425 HANSIPKHSTSN
+425 HANSIPKRSTSN

-470 YFSKSLLLNSLN
+470 YFSKSLFLNSLN

-495 VQYGMLQSIRKNYP
+495 VQYGMLQSVRKNYP

>member
-10 CLFWLHFAYA
+10 CLFWLHFACA

-33 SSVKILFN
+33 SSVKISFN
-41 QEVKK
+41 QEIKK

-67 PKKHYQFSKQSSI
+67 PKKHYQFSKQSFI

-108 DKLYVSIVEKKPLV
+108 DKLYVSIVEKKPLT

-133 HALKHPTPKPAPKS
+133 RTLKHQTPHHALKHPTPKLAPKS
-147 IKKEAKEKTPIKHAH
+147 IKKEVKETKEKTPTKHAH
-162 SKHAHSPL
+162 SKHTHSQL
-170 NERSAKKEIPKK
+170 NERSA
-182 EIPKKEIL
+182 
-190 KKEILKK
+190 
-197 EILKKEIPKKEIL
+197 
-210 KKEIPKKEILK
+210 
-221 KEIPKKEIPK
+221 
-231 KEILKKE
+231 
-238 ILKKEILKKEI
+238 
-249 LKKEI
+249 
-254 PKKEILK
+254 
-261 KEIPKKE
+261 
-268 ILKKEIPKKEIPKK
+268 
-282 EILKKEIPKKEILKK
+282 
-297 EILKKEILKKEIP
+297 
-310 KKEIL
+310 

-334 AEKNDTFIKTKRK
+334 AEKNDAFIKTKRK

-396 LTRDKDIYIDLVGRT
+396 LTRDKDIYIDLVART
-411 ELANRKSADLFISV
+411 ELANKKSADLFISV
-425 HANSIPKHSTSN
+425 HANSIPKRSTSN

-463 DDVNLMD
+463 DNVNLMD

>member
-1 MLVRLGVVA
+1 M
-10 CLFWLHFAYA
+10 HFACA

-33 SSVKILFN
+33 SSVKISFN
-41 QEVKK
+41 QEIKK

-86 PKLARVVIS
+86 PKLTRVVIS

-108 DKLYVSIVEKKPLV
+108 DKLYVSIVEKKPLS
-122 RHQMAPKPPKH
+122 RHQMVPKPPKH

-147 IKKEAKEKTPIKHAH
+147 IKKEVKEVKEKTPTKHAH
-162 SKHAHSPL
+162 SKHTHSQL
-170 NERSAKKEIPKK
+170 NERSAKKEIP
-182 EIPKKEIL
+182 
-190 KKEILKK
+190 
-197 EILKKEIPKKEIL
+197 
-210 KKEIPKKEILK
+210 
-221 KEIPKKEIPK
+221 
-231 KEILKKE
+231 
-238 ILKKEILKKEI
+238 
-249 LKKEI
+249 
-254 PKKEILK
+254 
-261 KEIPKKE
+261 
-268 ILKKEIPKKEIPKK
+268 
-282 EILKKEIPKKEILKK
+282 
-297 EILKKEILKKEIP
+297 
-310 KKEIL
+310 

-334 AEKNDTFIKTKRK
+334 AEKNDAFIKTKRK

-396 LTRDKDIYIDLVGRT
+396 LTRDKDIYIDLVART
-411 ELANRKSADLFISV
+411 ELANKKSADLFISV
-425 HANSIPKHSTSN
+425 HANSIPKRSTSN

-463 DDVNLMD
+463 DNVNLMD

-495 VQYGMLQSIRKNYP
+495 VQYGMLQSVRKNYP

>member
-1 MLVRLGVVA
+1 MRLWVVA
-10 CLFWLHFAYA
+10 CLLWLHFAYA

-41 QEVKK
+41 QEIKK
-46 FKEVSL
+46 FKEVPL
-52 KNFKSYLELEAILTI
+52 KNFKSYLELEAVLTI
-67 PKKHYQFSKQSSI
+67 PKKHYQFSKQSFI

-86 PKLARVVIS
+86 PKLARVVIGY
-95 HAPKMTYEVKILK
+95 APKMTYEIKILK
-108 DKLYVSIVEKKPLV
+108 DKLYVSIVEKKPLI
-122 RHQMAPKPPKH
+122 RHQMVLKPPKH
-133 HALKHPTPKPAPKS
+133 HALKHQTPKPTPKP
-147 IKKEAKEKTPIKHAH
+147 IKKEAKKSQETKEKTPIKHAH
-162 SKHAHSPL
+162 SKHTHSPL
-170 NERSAKKEIPKK
+170 NERSA
-182 EIPKKEIL
+182 KKEIL

-197 EILKKEIPKKEIL
+197 EIS
-210 KKEIPKKEILK
+210 
-221 KEIPKKEIPK
+221 
-231 KEILKKE
+231 
-238 ILKKEILKKEI
+238 
-249 LKKEI
+249 
-254 PKKEILK
+254 
-261 KEIPKKE
+261 
-268 ILKKEIPKKEIPKK
+268 
-282 EILKKEIPKKEILKK
+282 
-297 EILKKEILKKEIP
+297 
-310 KKEIL
+310 
-315 KKEIPKKEAENESK
+315 KKEAENESK
-329 NQVFI
+329 NPIFI

>member
-1 MLVRLGVVA
+1 M
-10 CLFWLHFAYA
+10 HFAYA
-20 TTLKIINIVPFGS
+20 TTLKITNIVPFGS
-33 SSVKILFN
+33 SSVKISFN
-41 QEVKK
+41 QEIKK

-86 PKLARVVIS
+86 PKLVRVVIS

-122 RHQMAPKPPKH
+122 RHQMVPKPPKH

-147 IKKEAKEKTPIKHAH
+147 IKKETKEAKEKTPTKHAR

-170 NERSAKKEIPKK
+170 NERNAKKEIPKK
-182 EIPKKEIL
+182 EIPKKEI
-190 KKEILKK
+190 
-197 EILKKEIPKKEIL
+197 P
-210 KKEIPKKEILK
+210 K

-231 KEILKKE
+231 KEI
-238 ILKKEILKKEI
+238 
-249 LKKEI
+249 
-254 PKKEILK
+254 P
-261 KEIPKKE
+261 
-268 ILKKEIPKKEIPKK
+268 
-282 EILKKEIPKKEILKK
+282 
-297 EILKKEILKKEIP
+297 
-310 KKEIL
+310 

-396 LTRDKDIYIDLVGRT
+396 LTRDKDIYIDLVART

-425 HANSIPKHSTSN
+425 HANSIPKRSTSN

-463 DDVNLMD
+463 DNVNLMD

-482 TQRLIVSNKLAID
+482 TQRLVVSNKLAID

>member
-1 MLVRLGVVA
+1 M
-10 CLFWLHFAYA
+10 HFAYA

-80 TIAQFS
+80 AIAQFS

-108 DKLYVSIVEKKPLV
+108 DKLYVSIVEKKPLTK
-122 RHQMAPKPPKH
+122 HQMALNSPKH

-147 IKKEAKEKTPIKHAH
+147 IKKEAKEVKEKTPTKHAR
-162 SKHAHSPL
+162 SKHAHSQL
-170 NERSAKKEIPKK
+170 NERSA
-182 EIPKKEIL
+182 
-190 KKEILKK
+190 
-197 EILKKEIPKKEIL
+197 
-210 KKEIPKKEILK
+210 
-221 KEIPKKEIPK
+221 
-231 KEILKKE
+231 
-238 ILKKEILKKEI
+238 
-249 LKKEI
+249 
-254 PKKEILK
+254 
-261 KEIPKKE
+261 
-268 ILKKEIPKKEIPKK
+268 
-282 EILKKEIPKKEILKK
+282 
-297 EILKKEILKKEIP
+297 
-310 KKEIL
+310 

-334 AEKNDTFIKTKRK
+334 AEKNDAPIKTKRK

-396 LTRDKDIYIDLVGRT
+396 LTRDKDIYIDLVART

>member
-10 CLFWLHFAYA
+10 CLFWLHFACA
-20 TTLKIINIVPFGS
+20 TTLKITNIVPFGS
-33 SSVKILFN
+33 SSVKVVFN
-41 QEVKK
+41 QEIKK
-46 FKEVSL
+46 FKEVPL

-67 PKKHYQFSKQSSI
+67 PKKHYQFSKQSFI

-86 PKLARVVIS
+86 PKLARVVIGY
-95 HAPKMTYEVKILK
+95 APKMTYEVRILK

-122 RHQMAPKPPKH
+122 RHQRAPKPPKH
-133 HALKHPTPKPAPKS
+133 HALKHPAPKPTPKP
-147 IKKEAKEKTPIKHAH
+147 IKKEAKKSKDTKEKTPIKHAH
-162 SKHAHSPL
+162 SKHAYSPL
-170 NERSAKKEIPKK
+170 NERSAKKEIP
-182 EIPKKEIL
+182 
-190 KKEILKK
+190 
-197 EILKKEIPKKEIL
+197 
-210 KKEIPKKEILK
+210 
-221 KEIPKKEIPK
+221 
-231 KEILKKE
+231 
-238 ILKKEILKKEI
+238 
-249 LKKEI
+249 
-254 PKKEILK
+254 
-261 KEIPKKE
+261 
-268 ILKKEIPKKEIPKK
+268 
-282 EILKKEIPKKEILKK
+282 
-297 EILKKEILKKEIP
+297 
-310 KKEIL
+310 

-396 LTRDKDIYIDLVGRT
+396 LTRDKDIYIDLVART
-411 ELANRKSADLFISV
+411 ELANKKGADLFISV

-470 YFSKSLLLNSLN
+470 YFSKSLFLNSLN
-482 TQRLIVSNKLAID
+482 TQRLIISNKLAID

>member
-1 MLVRLGVVA
+1 M
-10 CLFWLHFAYA
+10 HFAYA

-33 SSVKILFN
+33 SSVKISFN
-41 QEVKK
+41 QEIKK

-108 DKLYVSIVEKKPLV
+108 DKLYVSIVEKKPLS

-147 IKKEAKEKTPIKHAH
+147 IKKEAKEVKEKTPTKHAR
-162 SKHAHSPL
+162 SKHAHSQW

-182 EIPKKEIL
+182 EIPKKEI
-190 KKEILKK
+190 
-197 EILKKEIPKKEIL
+197 P
-210 KKEIPKKEILK
+210 
-221 KEIPKKEIPK
+221 
-231 KEILKKE
+231 
-238 ILKKEILKKEI
+238 
-249 LKKEI
+249 
-254 PKKEILK
+254 
-261 KEIPKKE
+261 
-268 ILKKEIPKKEIPKK
+268 
-282 EILKKEIPKKEILKK
+282 
-297 EILKKEILKKEIP
+297 
-310 KKEIL
+310 
-315 KKEIPKKEAENESK
+315 KKEIPKKEAENEGK

-334 AEKNDTFIKTKRK
+334 AEKNDAFIKTKRK

-396 LTRDKDIYIDLVGRT
+396 LTRDKDIYIDLVART
-411 ELANRKSADLFISV
+411 ELANKKSADLFISV
-425 HANSIPKHSTSN
+425 HANSIPKRSTSN

-463 DDVNLMD
+463 DNVNLMD

-495 VQYGMLQSIRKNYP
+495 VQYGMLQSVRKNYP